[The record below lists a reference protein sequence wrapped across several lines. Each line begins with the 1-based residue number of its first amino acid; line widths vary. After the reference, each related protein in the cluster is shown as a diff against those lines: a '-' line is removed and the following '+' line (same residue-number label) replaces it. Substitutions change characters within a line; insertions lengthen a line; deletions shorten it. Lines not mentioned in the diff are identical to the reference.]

1 MLNTLQIMGRLTAD
15 PELKTTPNGVSACT
29 VSLAVERNYAK
40 NNQREVDFI
49 PVVMWRKTAEFA
61 AKHFQKGQLVCVTGS
76 LQSRSYK
83 AKDGTNRHIIEVVA
97 DQLYFTG
104 DKPQQAAPAQQTQQY
119 PQQAA
124 PAQQTQQYPQQAA
137 PVQQTQQYPQQAV
150 PVQQTQQYPQQTAP
164 VQQTQQYPQ
173 QAVPVQQTQQ
183 YPQQA
188 APVQQYQQF
197 AQQATQYQSPQ
208 QFGVDEINLSD
219 DDLPF

>member
-1 MLNTLQIMGRLTAD
+1 MYSK
-15 PELKTTPNGVSACT
+15 PP
-29 VSLAVERNYAK
+29 VERNYAK

-119 PQQAA
+119 PQQA
-124 PAQQTQQYPQQAA
+124 
-137 PVQQTQQYPQQAV
+137 V
-150 PVQQTQQYPQQTAP
+150 PVQQTQQYPQQTA
-164 VQQTQQYPQ
+164 
-173 QAVPVQQTQQ
+173 PVQQTQQ

>member
-1 MLNTLQIMGRLTAD
+1 MLNTVQLMGRLTAD

-61 AKHFQKGQLVCVTGS
+61 AKHFRKGQLICVTGS

-124 PAQQTQQYPQQAA
+124 PVQQTQQYQQYPQQAA
-137 PVQQTQQYPQQAV
+137 PVQQTQQY
-150 PVQQTQQYPQQTAP
+150 
-164 VQQTQQYPQ
+164 QQYPQ
-173 QAVPVQQTQQ
+173 QAAPVQQTQQ

-197 AQQATQYQSPQ
+197 AQQATQYQPPQ
-208 QFGVDEINLSD
+208 QFGVDEMNLSD

>member
-1 MLNTLQIMGRLTAD
+1 MLNTVQLMGRLTAD

-61 AKHFQKGQLVCVTGS
+61 AKHFRKGQLICVTGS

-124 PAQQTQQYPQQAA
+124 PVQQTQQYQQYPQQAA
-137 PVQQTQQYPQQAV
+137 HVQQTQQY
-150 PVQQTQQYPQQTAP
+150 
-164 VQQTQQYPQ
+164 QQYPQ
-173 QAVPVQQTQQ
+173 QAAPVQQTQQ

-197 AQQATQYQSPQ
+197 AQQATQYQPPQ
-208 QFGVDEINLSD
+208 QFGVDEMNLSD